1 MATAQ
6 NNGNN
11 THRSRA
17 SSTFLFPE
25 TADYHEPGYSSTA
38 SPTGL
43 QMLSGTGS
51 PCGEG
56 KSFGRIW
63 RTSAVQCS
71 WISLS
76 AKELLEDEYSEIEYS
91 DMDGEDDMIY
101 DTPPYY
107 HYEDEHQQYQQ
118 AHPQPHHPYQQQQ
131 SNSHQI
137 QQGRPLAFAGKGDY
151 TGLPSSASS
160 SHHSLQD
167 QEQVEE
173 ALRASLST
181 LLAAGPRPRFRQRR
195 NRPRKIYTVD
205 GRSQRSSPIIPAS
218 PTHVYYSTSTSPHL
232 RASNPESIL
241 GDLSPH
247 YFHDSI
253 TPSSR
258 DYDSASSDSEAT
270 RQKAYRR
277 GILSTGQPTRDH
289 YYEIESTTLNSDDP
303 AFSGSTTPLLSP
315 PHFQAMS
322 SHPDPVANKVL
333 QGPSSLLATRY
344 VSWSVKAQS
353 ILDHA
358 ARVTPHKASD
368 GQTSTSSSRSSSPH
382 SSPSTSGASTPSR
395 IRRKRCP
402 IPEPHQGFF
411 SRALDQRSLA
421 SHVSVSRVGMA
432 GTLCPPLQVGLRTG
446 MLIRGSSPLRPTG
459 VGPSPCSPSSPTRQ
473 YAFKSVGGGSGVLTS
488 RNDNNCGV
496 DDTSQQGSAS
506 PDDKENKRWYGQEI
520 GLNLWQTTLGA
531 AVLLGTGFGSGMVKK
546 VQLHPKELSKENK
559 ENAV

>member
-1 MATAQ
+1 
-6 NNGNN
+6 
-11 THRSRA
+11 
-17 SSTFLFPE
+17 
-25 TADYHEPGYSSTA
+25 
-38 SPTGL
+38 
-43 QMLSGTGS
+43 MLSGTGS

-56 KSFGRIW
+56 
-63 RTSAVQCS
+63 S

-76 AKELLEDEYSEIEYS
+76 AKELLEDEFSEIEYS

-107 HYEDEHQQYQQ
+107 HYEDEHQQN
-118 AHPQPHHPYQQQQ
+118 HSHHPYQQQQ
-131 SNSHQI
+131 QQQQQSNRQLGFS
-137 QQGRPLAFAGKGDY
+137 GKGDY

-167 QEQVEE
+167 QDQVEE

-181 LLAAGPRPRFRQRR
+181 LLATGPRPRFRQRR

-205 GRSQRSSPIIPAS
+205 SRSQRSSPLIPAS

-232 RASNPESIL
+232 RASNPDSIL

-247 YFHDSI
+247 YFHDS
-253 TPSSR
+253 R
-258 DYDSASSDSEAT
+258 DYDSTSSDSEAA
-270 RQKAYRR
+270 RQKVYRR
-277 GILSTGQPTRDH
+277 GILSTGQPIRDH

-315 PHFQAMS
+315 PHLQLN
-322 SHPDPVANKVL
+322 HPDSVANKVL

-358 ARVTPHKASD
+358 AREPSHKAPD
-368 GQTSTSSSRSSSPH
+368 GQISTSSSRSSSRSSSPH

-395 IRRKRCP
+395 VRRKRCP

-421 SHVSVSRVGMA
+421 SHVSVSRVGM
-432 GTLCPPLQVGLRTG
+432 GGSTLPPLHVGLRTG
-446 MLIRGSSPLRPTG
+446 VLIRGSSPLRPSAAC
-459 VGPSPCSPSSPTRQ
+459 PSPCTPSSPTRQ
-473 YAFKSVGGGSGVLTS
+473 YSFKSIGRNTDVLTS
-488 RNDNNCGV
+488 RNDDNYRV
-496 DDTSQQGSAS
+496 DERSHQGG
-506 PDDKENKRWYGQEI
+506 DDKENKRWYGQEI

-531 AVLLGTGFGSGMVKK
+531 AALLGTGFGSG
-546 VQLHPKELSKENK
+546 
-559 ENAV
+559 

>member
-1 MATAQ
+1 MASAPNT
-6 NNGNN
+6 NNN
-11 THRSRA
+11 THRIRP
-17 SSTFLFPE
+17 STFLFPE
-25 TADYHEPGYSSTA
+25 TADYYEPSYSSTA

-56 KSFGRIW
+56 KFCR
-63 RTSAVQCS
+63 
-71 WISLS
+71 
-76 AKELLEDEYSEIEYS
+76 ELLEDEYSEIEYS

-107 HYEDEHQQYQQ
+107 HYGDELQQHHQ
-118 AHPQPHHPYQQQQ
+118 AHSQQSYHSYQQQ
-131 SNSHQI
+131 SSPHQHA
-137 QQGRPLAFAGKGDY
+137 RPLAFAGKGDY
-151 TGLPSSASS
+151 TSLPSSTSS
-160 SHHSLQD
+160 SYPSLQD

-205 GRSQRSSPIIPAS
+205 SRSQRSSPIIPAS
-218 PTHVYYSTSTSPHL
+218 PTHVYYSTTTSPHL
-232 RASNPESIL
+232 RSSNPDSIL

-270 RQKAYRR
+270 RKKAYRR

-289 YYEIESTTLNSDDP
+289 YFDIESTALNSDDP

-315 PHFQAMS
+315 PHFQG
-322 SHPDPVANKVL
+322 PDPVANKVL
-333 QGPSSLLATRY
+333 QGPSALLATRY
-344 VSWSVKAQS
+344 MSWSVKAQS

-358 ARVTPHKASD
+358 ARKTSYKISD
-368 GQTSTSSSRSSSPH
+368 GQISSSSSRSSSPH

-421 SHVSVSRVGMA
+421 SHVSVSRVGMG
-432 GTLCPPLQVGLRTG
+432 GTLCPPLHVGLRTG

-459 VGPSPCSPSSPTRQ
+459 SSPPPHSPTSPTRQ
-473 YAFKSVGGGSGVLTS
+473 YTFKSVGGGSGILTN
-488 RNDNNCGV
+488 RNDNICGAEEK
-496 DDTSQQGSAS
+496 SQQGGTSS
-506 PDDKENKRWYGQEI
+506 DDKENKRWYGQEI

-531 AVLLGTGFGSGMVKK
+531 AALLGTGFGSGMAKK

-559 ENAV
+559 ENAT

>member
-1 MATAQ
+1 MTIYVHTI
-6 NNGNN
+6 G
-11 THRSRA
+11 
-17 SSTFLFPE
+17 
-25 TADYHEPGYSSTA
+25 
-38 SPTGL
+38 
-43 QMLSGTGS
+43 
-51 PCGEG
+51 
-56 KSFGRIW
+56 
-63 RTSAVQCS
+63 S

-107 HYEDEHQQYQQ
+107 HYEDEHQQYQH
-118 AHPQPHHPYQQQQ
+118 AHSQSHHPYQQQQ
-131 SNSHQI
+131 I
-137 QQGRPLAFAGKGDY
+137 QQGRSLAFAGKGDY
-151 TGLPSSASS
+151 TSLPSSASS
-160 SHHSLQD
+160 SHHSLQE

-173 ALRASLST
+173 ALRA
-181 LLAAGPRPRFRQRR
+181 
-195 NRPRKIYTVD
+195 
-205 GRSQRSSPIIPAS
+205 
-218 PTHVYYSTSTSPHL
+218 
-232 RASNPESIL
+232 
-241 GDLSPH
+241 
-247 YFHDSI
+247 
-253 TPSSR
+253 SSR

-303 AFSGSTTPLLSP
+303 VFSGSTTPLLSP
-315 PHFQAMS
+315 PHFQAMP
-322 SHPDPVANKVL
+322 SHPDSVANKVL
-333 QGPSSLLATRY
+333 QGPSSLLAPRY

-358 ARVTPHKASD
+358 SKETPHKACD

-395 IRRKRCP
+395 VRRKRCP

-459 VGPSPCSPSSPTRQ
+459 VNPSPCSPSPPARQ
-473 YAFKSVGGGSGVLTS
+473 YSFKNVGGSSGVLTS
-488 RNDNNCGV
+488 RNENNCGV
-496 DDTSQQGSAS
+496 DDTSQQRSAS
-506 PDDKENKRWYGQEI
+506 PDDKENKRWYGQEL

-531 AVLLGTGFGSGMVKK
+531 AALLGTGFGSGMVKK
-546 VQLHPKELSKENK
+546 IQLHPSELSKENK

>member
-1 MATAQ
+1 MAQ
-6 NNGNN
+6 NTSNN
-11 THRSRA
+11 SHRSRA

-51 PCGEG
+51 PCG
-56 KSFGRIW
+56 
-63 RTSAVQCS
+63 S

-107 HYEDEHQQYQQ
+107 HYEDEHLQYQQ
-118 AHPQPHHPYQQQQ
+118 AHPQQPHPHHPYQQQQ
-131 SNSHQI
+131 SHSHQM
-137 QQGRPLAFAGKGDY
+137 QQGRPLAFGGKGDY
-151 TGLPSSASS
+151 TGLPSSSASS

-173 ALRASLST
+173 ALRA
-181 LLAAGPRPRFRQRR
+181 
-195 NRPRKIYTVD
+195 
-205 GRSQRSSPIIPAS
+205 RSQRSSPIIPAS
-218 PTHVYYSTSTSPHL
+218 PTHVYYSTTTSPHL

-241 GDLSPH
+241 GDLSPL

-315 PHFQAMS
+315 PHFQVKS
-322 SHPDPVANKVL
+322 SHPDSVANKVL

-344 VSWSVKAQS
+344 MSWSVKAQS

-358 ARVTPHKASD
+358 TRETPHKSADS
-368 GQTSTSSSRSSSPH
+368 QASTSSSRSSSPH

-395 IRRKRCP
+395 TRRKRCP

-421 SHVSVSRVGMA
+421 SHVSVSRVGMG
-432 GTLCPPLQVGLRTG
+432 GTLCPPLHVGLRTG

-459 VGPSPCSPSSPTRQ
+459 VSPPPCTPSSPTRH
-473 YAFKSVGGGSGVLTS
+473 YTFNSARASSGILTN
-488 RNDNNCGV
+488 RNENSCGV
-496 DDTSQQGSAS
+496 DDKFQQSGSAS

-531 AVLLGTGFGSGMVKK
+531 AALLGTGFGSGMVKK
-546 VQLHPKELSKENK
+546 AQLHPKEQSKENK
-559 ENAV
+559 ENSA